1 MAKSARISKLV
12 DEKLF
17 HPLDHE
23 KVTFTLISFSHC
35 INSLI
40 PFWSI
45 IVVPSGIKSGPDN
58 EFESL
63 GSQKVDFCAFGKNF
77 TFQWKMGYL
86 FKLKILVSISQYF
99 IILGIGHHFLSIFG

>member
-45 IVVPSGIKSGPDN
+45 IVAPSGMKSEPDN

-63 GSQKVDFCAFGKNF
+63 CSQKVNVHEFRKNS
-77 TFQWKMGYL
+77 
-86 FKLKILVSISQYF
+86 IL
-99 IILGIGHHFLSIFG
+99 